1 MVPALRDADLRAV
14 RRGMRANT
22 PRKAKLPRGFPARLS
37 PSSSDSQRASLVG
50 TELAPEPV
58 MKRIRNSCQL
68 LVGVACLVLGS
79 EISACSDSVEAVDQ
93 FTDCMDICN
102 RYADCIDSDY
112 DVGKCEDRCRD
123 KDFKNDNNVV
133 DKCENCLDNKSC
145 TNSVFACG
153 AECSSIV
160 P

>member
-1 MVPALRDADLRAV
+1 MEHRFV
-14 RRGMRANT
+14 
-22 PRKAKLPRGFPARLS
+22 FH
-37 PSSSDSQRASLVG
+37 SS
-50 TELAPEPV
+50 LA
-58 MKRIRNSCQL
+58 
-68 LVGVACLVLGS
+68 GLVLAAALA
-79 EISACSDSVEAVDQ
+79 ACSDSVEKVDQ

-133 DKCENCLDNKSC
+133 DKCENCLDDKSC
-145 TNSVFACG
+145 TGSVFACSV
-153 AECSSIV
+153 ECASIV